1 MLISGR
7 MLDYSSASDSRERIP
22 ELLAPARDALSELL
36 ADLRLSGG
44 TYGRCE
50 LASTWG
56 IEFAPQVQARF
67 HFVVSGRCYL
77 RAPKRNWIELNA
89 GDVVLM
95 PQGARHAIANKP
107 NGRVKML
114 DRMPLEE
121 IGDRTYALR
130 TGGAGA
136 KVVMVCCSVGFDQPA
151 VEPLL
156 GLMPPM
162 LLIRSGARTDP
173 MLPVLLDAMADE
185 VLGRR
190 VGAATVMTRLAD
202 VVITRVI
209 RAWVES
215 RREDTSGWLAAIRDP
230 KIGRALA
237 AMHQK
242 PGERWS
248 VESLADVAQVSRSVF
263 SARFAAVMGVPPA
276 RYLTQWR
283 MNIARAW
290 LRDDQ
295 RTVAETAAQLGY
307 DSEAAFSRAFK
318 RWAGVPPSKVRR
330 QGRERESEGAA

>member
-1 MLISGR
+1 MF
-7 MLDYSSASDSRERIP
+7 DYSSDGRARERVSELVAP
-22 ELLAPARDALSELL
+22 ERDALSELL

-56 IEFAPQVQARF
+56 IEFPPQVQARF
-67 HFVVSGRCYL
+67 HFVVSGRCWL
-77 RAPKRNWIELNA
+77 RGPKRNWIELNP

-95 PQGARHAIANKP
+95 PQGSRHAIAYKP
-107 NGRVKML
+107 NGRVKPL

-130 TGGAGA
+130 TGGSGA

-185 VLGRR
+185 VLARR

-215 RREDTSGWLAAIRDP
+215 RSEDTRGWLAAIRDP
-230 KIGRALA
+230 SIGSALA

-248 VESLADVAQVSRSVF
+248 VESLADVAKVSRSVF
-263 SARFAAVMGVPPA
+263 SERFNAVIGMPPA
-276 RYLTQWR
+276 KYLTQWR
-283 MNIARAW
+283 MNIARGW

-295 RTVAETAAQLGY
+295 STVAEAAAKLGY

-318 RWAGVPPSKVRR
+318 RWAGVPPSEVRR
-330 QGRERESEGAA
+330 QGRERAEGAA